1 MIMMDDPLLAACIQ
15 AAQGKKAYDILVL
28 DMRKLT
34 PIADYFLLC
43 SARSSRQV
51 KAIAEHVQEELRK
64 ARFRPLGI
72 EGLTENHWVLIDYG
86 NVVFHIFYEPIRN
99 LYNLEGLWRD
109 APAERIEDVSG
120 QPEGDDNDEADE

>member
-34 PIADYFLLC
+34 SIADYFLLC

-64 ARFRPLGI
+64 AQFRPIGV

-86 NVVFHIFYEPIRN
+86 DVVFHIFYEPIRK

-109 APAERIEDVSG
+109 APVERIEDVSG
-120 QPEGDDNDEADE
+120 QPEGDDDDDADE